1 MEGLRRVL
9 SGYVVRATRKHT
21 ATVFCFH
28 GSGDTAENFSE
39 WIHIL
44 NREILQFPHIKLIY
58 LSAPSQPYTPN
69 NGMMQNVWFDRTAI
83 SIQVPEHLESINSM
97 CENVSEWI
105 DNEINDGIPF
115 NRIILGGFSMGGCL
129 ALHLAYRYRPTIAGC
144 FAMSSFLNKGSIV
157 YEHLKMKPEFNK
169 VPLVQYHGTADTLV
183 PIKWGEESAK
193 NLKDLGVN
201 VKFMPL
207 QNMEHELSREEI
219 QNWKDWLLQIL
230 PDE

>member
-9 SGYVVRATRKHT
+9 SGYVVQATRKHT

-28 GSGDTAENFSE
+28 GSGDTAESFSE

-58 LSAPSQPYTPN
+58 LSA
-69 NGMMQNVWFDRTAI
+69 MQNVWFDRAAI

-97 CENVSEWI
+97 CENVSEWV
-105 DNEINDGIPF
+105 DNEVKDGIPF
-115 NRIILGGFSMGGCL
+115 SRIILGGFSMGGCL
-129 ALHLAYRYRPTIAGC
+129 ALHLAYRYRPTVAGC
-144 FAMSSFLNKGSIV
+144 FVMSSFLNKGSIV
-157 YEHLKMKPEFNK
+157 YEHLKMKPEFSK

-183 PIKWGEESAK
+183 PIEWGKESAK